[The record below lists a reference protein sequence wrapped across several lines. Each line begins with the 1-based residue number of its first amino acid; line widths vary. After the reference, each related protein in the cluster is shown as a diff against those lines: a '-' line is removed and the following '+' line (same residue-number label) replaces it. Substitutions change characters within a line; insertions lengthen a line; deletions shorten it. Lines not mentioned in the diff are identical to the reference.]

1 MDVALNETVVHYSEH
16 GTGPPVLVL
25 HGGLG
30 LDQSTLRPW
39 LDPLGDRARLVFL
52 DLRGCGRS
60 EPIPAGAPVTHA
72 TWVDDADALRDHLGL
87 DRWTVFGHS
96 YGGFLALEYALRY
109 PERTSGLVLCSTAP
123 AFAHA
128 EVAVAN
134 AEARGT
140 PEALAALAGALAG
153 PSPSDA
159 AFEATW
165 RALAPLYLHRPTPE
179 ALSAITDGIRY
190 RAEAFNA
197 SQGRCLPTYDVRD
210 RLGEITAP
218 TLVVGGRHDWAYPP
232 EYGAIPL
239 AEGIPGAELVLLE
252 QSGHFPFV
260 EEPDAFRAA
269 VSGWLDRRTPAAP

>member
-1 MDVALNETVVHYSEH
+1 MDVAFNGTRLHYSEH
-16 GTGPPVLVL
+16 GTGRPVLVL

-39 LDPLGDRARLVFL
+39 LDPLGDRVRLVFL
-52 DLRGCGRS
+52 DLRGCGQS
-60 EPIPAGAPVTHA
+60 EPIAADEPVTHA
-72 TWVDDADALRDHLGL
+72 TWVDDADALRNHLGF
-87 DRWTVFGHS
+87 DCWTVFGHS
-96 YGGFLALEYALRY
+96 YGGFLALEYALRH
-109 PERTSGLVLCSTAP
+109 PDRTAGLILCSTAP
-123 AFAHA
+123 AFDHVG
-128 EVAVAN
+128 VAMAN

-140 PEALAALAGALAG
+140 PEILSALESALSG
-153 PSPSDA
+153 PSPSDG

-179 ALSAITDGIRY
+179 VLPAITDGIRY

-269 VSGWLDRRTPAAP
+269 VSGWLDGRTPAAP